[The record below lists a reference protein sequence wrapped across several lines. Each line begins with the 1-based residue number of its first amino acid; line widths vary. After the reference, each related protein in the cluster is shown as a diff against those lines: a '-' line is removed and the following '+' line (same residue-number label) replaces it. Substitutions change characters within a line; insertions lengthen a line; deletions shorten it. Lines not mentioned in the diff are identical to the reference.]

1 MYLLNSS
8 IEQEIQLNKK
18 IVLMMSMNEEDV
30 PNVDYRD
37 SRDMIDLP
45 HQFWTKIWTF
55 PDEKNIYWVNV
66 RIDSMEYYLQLKV
79 VMNER
84 SFEEFSLTNLLENF
98 VNRYKV
104 RQINI
109 EHWVYI
115 LIVDLDKQ
123 KGLSLLSYSID

>member
-45 HQFWTKIWTF
+45 HQF
-55 PDEKNIYWVNV
+55 
-66 RIDSMEYYLQLKV
+66 
-79 VMNER
+79 
-84 SFEEFSLTNLLENF
+84 
-98 VNRYKV
+98 
-104 RQINI
+104 
-109 EHWVYI
+109 
-115 LIVDLDKQ
+115 
-123 KGLSLLSYSID
+123 

>member
-1 MYLLNSS
+1 
-8 IEQEIQLNKK
+8 
-18 IVLMMSMNEEDV
+18 
-30 PNVDYRD
+30 
-37 SRDMIDLP
+37 
-45 HQFWTKIWTF
+45 
-55 PDEKNIYWVNV
+55 
-66 RIDSMEYYLQLKV
+66 MEYYLQLKV

-115 LIVDLDKQ
+115 LIIDLDKQ

>member
-1 MYLLNSS
+1 
-8 IEQEIQLNKK
+8 
-18 IVLMMSMNEEDV
+18 
-30 PNVDYRD
+30 
-37 SRDMIDLP
+37 
-45 HQFWTKIWTF
+45 
-55 PDEKNIYWVNV
+55 
-66 RIDSMEYYLQLKV
+66 MEYYLQLKV